1 MSQVGKLKAPATLL
15 LAQTHAVGSS
25 SAIVQQRRFMHSAAP
40 VRQINTQMVRPS
52 AGMMQRWF
60 TSNAKQQ
67 AAAAT
72 EMAAPA
78 SAASASSSS
87 SSPALMIAA
96 LLAGAG
102 GLLMLGS
109 DSTVHA
115 EAGVDLPTVPLGGMA
130 AGSAQGAPVSGG
142 EKKKKKKKRAG
153 VRKPLAYP
161 GKLGNLSRDASSV
174 VQVQTSQGMRMQFPL
189 SAFTQMQQ
197 QDKSCMF
204 VPVLEMGGPNG
215 SSAQLVIHTHLGR
228 SHKLEAVVDTAS
240 NVIGSYKYAADNGFS
255 IKPTVQ
261 VTPNGN
267 GFSIDMDYK
276 GKEFAL
282 AATIAQMQEFVVSYC
297 RSLTPTIAAGVEVHY
312 AMGAF
317 TNLNGAARYTSTDG
331 AQQFIVSKKDA
342 KYTATSVTH
351 KHTQRTCAPSYSP
364 SFSFLLS
371 CRFLR
376 VRSDDSILMHR
387 SSEY

>member
-1 MSQVGKLKAPATLL
+1 MSQVGKLKAPATTLL
-15 LAQTHAVGSS
+15 LAQTHAAVGSS
-25 SAIVQQRRFMHSAAP
+25 SGAIVHQRRLMHQAAP

-52 AGMMQRWF
+52 ASVASMQRWF

-72 EMAAPA
+72 EMPAPA
-78 SAASASSSS
+78 SAASAASSSS
-87 SSPALMIAA
+87 SSGALLAA

-115 EAGVDLPTVPLGGMA
+115 EAAVDMPTVPLGGMA
-130 AGSAQGAPVSGG
+130 EAGAPATGAD
-142 EKKKKKKKRAG
+142 KKKKKKKRAG

-174 VQVQTSQGMRMQFPL
+174 VQVATAQGMRVQFPL
-189 SAFTQMQQ
+189 SAYSQMQDQ
-197 QDKSCMF
+197 GKAVMF
-204 VPVLEMGGPNG
+204 IPVLEMGGPNG

-261 VTPNGN
+261 ATPNGN
-267 GFSIDMDYK
+267 GFSVDLDYK

-282 AATIAQMQEFVVSYC
+282 AATVMQMQEFFANYC

-351 KHTQRTCAPSYSP
+351 TTHSVHAGHRRTPPLP
-364 SFSFLLS
+364 SFPSSSVSLS
-371 CRFLR
+371 PP
-376 VRSDDSILMHR
+376 DSL
-387 SSEY
+387 

>member
-1 MSQVGKLKAPATLL
+1 
-15 LAQTHAVGSS
+15 
-25 SAIVQQRRFMHSAAP
+25 
-40 VRQINTQMVRPS
+40 
-52 AGMMQRWF
+52 
-60 TSNAKQQ
+60 
-67 AAAAT
+67 
-72 EMAAPA
+72 
-78 SAASASSSS
+78 
-87 SSPALMIAA
+87 MIAA

-102 GLLMLGS
+102 GLPMLGS

-130 AGSAQGAPVSGG
+130 AGSAEGAPVSGG

-351 KHTQRTCAPSYSP
+351 TAHTSTLPLP
-364 SFSFLLS
+364 FF
-371 CRFLR
+371 FFFR
-376 VRSDDSILMHR
+376 VSSSWFALMIQYLCIDHLNTKL
-387 SSEY
+387 